1 MSEIDPLASRRPPN
15 SNPSLRCPGLD
26 KAAGALRPYPPH
38 PDHHL
43 HCLLNKPAGQLPQ
56 LYSHSSHTYHTI
68 HLPTS
73 TLEAAQTSPVQCKM
87 APTKPVLPPLSTPK
101 NMTFPSELRERTWT
115 CLDIDRPIKEVK
127 KEDEDDNEN
136 EVVTITPPPAYT
148 EFLNTFSPIF
158 SKPAT
163 SRENFYKYMRDK
175 PRPSP
180 ASPPLTATSTTFP
193 SGNSPKSTTAMAPS
207 QGPRAPMVAKSPTHI
222 QRMRLPAPY
231 LYTPVSAS
239 PRSAHPLRS
248 PFTPSDWRQQR
259 FFDSPV
265 SETGNAFCVRHVV
278 TTTVTYKR
286 APQLDPPPQGKRR
299 KNASRRT
306 T

>member
-1 MSEIDPLASRRPPN
+1 
-15 SNPSLRCPGLD
+15 
-26 KAAGALRPYPPH
+26 
-38 PDHHL
+38 
-43 HCLLNKPAGQLPQ
+43 
-56 LYSHSSHTYHTI
+56 
-68 HLPTS
+68 
-73 TLEAAQTSPVQCKM
+73 M

-101 NMTFPSELRERTWT
+101 NMTFPSEFRERTWT

-127 KEDEDDNEN
+127 KEDQDEDENDND
-136 EVVTITPPPAYT
+136 VVTITPPPAYT

-158 SKPAT
+158 ACPAN

-180 ASPPLTATSTTFP
+180 ASPPLSATSITF
-193 SGNSPKSTTAMAPS
+193 SGGNVPKSTTTPAPVQAS
-207 QGPRAPMVAKSPTHI
+207 RASRPTKSPIHT
-222 QRMRLPAPY
+222 QRMRLPPPY

-259 FFDSPV
+259 FFDSPI
-265 SETGNAFCVRHVV
+265 SETGNAFCVRHVT